1 LNKKKDYKET
11 KKVLKLKE
19 NKIRLFDLLL
29 ILIVYLYLFGTFNFN
44 LHISKKYV
52 AVCIALKIE
61 LTNQIFGIY

>member
-1 LNKKKDYKET
+1 MKKKDCKEI

-52 AVCIALKIE
+52 AVYIALKIE